1 MKYELTTKEARAM
14 ATCSNIVA
22 ELIGKEPSAD
32 PRVKVT
38 INTNGGMLIE
48 AEENY
53 VCEYINLFNRFLPI
67 LGSQLK
73 ALLGTAEL
81 ASEEYSRITATPKE
95 KVTINT

>member
-1 MKYELTTKEARAM
+1 MKYELTAKEARAM

-38 INTNGGMLIE
+38 MSTDGSMVIE
-48 AEENY
+48 AEEDY

-81 ASEEYSRITATPKE
+81 ASEEYNRISATPKA
-95 KVTINT
+95 KVTLDT